1 MKSGDFLKFLL
12 LRDKKVI
19 LDIASDIEKIAAKI
33 DKKIKIMHVCGTH
46 EHTVT
51 YYGLRS
57 LLPDNVY
64 VIAGPG
70 CPVCV
75 VPAREIDEAIEL
87 ALNGVK
93 VYTYGDMYRVPGS
106 RKSLADAKT
115 EGGKVQVVYSIGD
128 AIKLAKTENNESV
141 FFSVGFET
149 TAPIPAAHI
158 NDGNIPENMTLLV
171 SHRLT
176 VPALKYVLDDPE
188 IPLDGVIAPG
198 HVSAI
203 MGASAWSF
211 VAEDYKIPVV
221 VAGFEPVDFMMAV
234 DIILRLIYKGEARL
248 VNEYSRVVNWNGN
261 LEAKKLM
268 NKVFKAVD
276 GEWRGIGVLPESV
289 LSLREKYKRYDAR
302 ERYDIEI
309 KEVLDLPPGCKC
321 ADVILGKAVPTDCPM
336 FLKACTRSRPYGPCM
351 VSSEGTC
358 SIWAKYGGYSII
370 RRKRKSL

>member
-1 MKSGDFLKFLL
+1 MSFRGIF
-12 LRDKKVI
+12 LRDKKVALEI
-19 LDIASDIEKIAAKI
+19 AEDIKKIAERI
-33 DKKIKIMHVCGTH
+33 GGEIKIMHVCGTH

-57 LLPDNVY
+57 LLPEKVK

-87 ALNGVK
+87 ALNGVR

-106 RKSLADAKT
+106 CKSLADAKT
-115 EGGKVQVVYSIGD
+115 EGGDVRVVYSIGD
-128 AIKLAKTENNESV
+128 AIKLAKSDRRESV

-158 NDGNIPENMTLLV
+158 YSGNIPENMTLLV

-203 MGASAWSF
+203 MGASSWSF
-211 VAEDYKIPVV
+211 VAEDYGIPVV
-221 VAGFEPVDFMMAV
+221 VAGFEPIDFLMAV
-234 DIILRLIYKGEARL
+234 NILLRQVYRGEAKI
-248 VNEYSRVVNWNGN
+248 VNEYTRVVKWEGN
-261 LEAKKLM
+261 LKAKKLM
-268 NKVFKAVD
+268 NDVFNPID
-276 GEWRGIGVLPESV
+276 GEWRGIGVLPSSV
-289 LSLREKYKRYDAR
+289 LALKDEYKRYDAR
-302 ERYDIEI
+302 EKYSVEI
-309 KEVLDLPPGCKC
+309 KDVLDLPPGCRC

-336 FLKACTRSRPYGPCM
+336 FLKTCTPSRPYGPCM

-358 SIWAKYGGYSII
+358 SIWAKYGGYSIV
-370 RRKRKSL
+370 RRR